1 MRRTK
6 PVSHPMFQAKQ
17 KELKEKEMLNE
28 KKRLEPPTKYTL
40 ESHTTNSLNINPSVV
55 TDTKDWTKLWKSDLP
70 KSEFVSNPKSPYYP
84 ATGHYYT
91 TGVPYV
97 PPVHQPFT
105 LTWNGQHYVPDF
117 VPADIRVTAY
127 HAKDYM
133 ELKKA
138 FRELQTKADMATS
151 VTQALDG
158 TIKYLRQLNLD
169 LCDRV
174 DFLHEQLD
182 AYKHVWSAREYLK
195 VVEPDNTEAYR
206 LLTDTMLNIRWE
218 SHDWPGIK
226 ERYARI
232 NMKGIDLSVRGKS
245 GHEDS
250 PEEHSI

>member
-28 KKRLEPPTKYTL
+28 KKRLEPPTEYTL
-40 ESHTTNSLNINPSVV
+40 ESHPTNSLNINPSVV
-55 TDTKDWTKLWKSDLP
+55 TDTKDWTKLWK
-70 KSEFVSNPKSPYYP
+70 KSELVSNPP
-84 ATGHYYT
+84 TGHYYT

-138 FRELQTKADMATS
+138 FRELQTKADMSTS
-151 VTQALDG
+151 LTQALDG

-169 LCDRV
+169 ICDRV
-174 DFLHEQLD
+174 DYLHEKLD

-206 LLTDTMLNIRWE
+206 LLTDTMSNIRWE
-218 SHDWPGIK
+218 SQDWPMIK
-226 ERYARI
+226 EKYARI
-232 NMKGIDLSVRGKS
+232 NTDGIDLSVRGKS
-245 GHEDS
+245 DHEDS
-250 PEEHSI
+250 PEERSI